1 MEELKDIQGMQSF
14 TTLAG
19 HISQNSRNLQSQ
31 EHVRINLFIEFFSFY
46 KYWLF
51 ESIKYNTT
59 QHNICVNTNNRN

>member
-19 HISQNSRNLQSQ
+19 YISQHSRNLQSQ

-46 KYWLF
+46 KY
-51 ESIKYNTT
+51 
-59 QHNICVNTNNRN
+59 